1 MDKLTAEQIEEMA
14 VEIRGFLLKE
24 MMWIDVDIY
33 FNGKRFSTYDRKN
46 WRNYYNDAGHLLV
59 EENVDPREY
68 LEYAAEKHI
77 LSMAFEGPLYSM
89 MNGMER
95 TEERRVFDRIFEKR
109 GLYYELGDNWN
120 FTCYPIAG

>member
-1 MDKLTAEQIEEMA
+1 
-14 VEIRGFLLKE
+14 

-77 LSMAFEGPLYSM
+77 LSMAFEGPLYTM

-109 GLYYELGDNWN
+109 GLYYELGDNCN